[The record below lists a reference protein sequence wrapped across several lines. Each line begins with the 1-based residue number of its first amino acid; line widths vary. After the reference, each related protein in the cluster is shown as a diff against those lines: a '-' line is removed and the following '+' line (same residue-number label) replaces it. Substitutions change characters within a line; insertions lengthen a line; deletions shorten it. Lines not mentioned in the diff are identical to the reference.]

1 MNGSKNLA
9 FRYRLDRCI
18 RVAAMFIMNRI
29 MPRTAPATV
38 DLRREKI
45 DRILLVRGVFRLG
58 NAILAIPSILLFRR
72 NFPDARIDFIGG
84 SAAKSL
90 FINLPI
96 DHFYGIYHNYLKA
109 SWSYL
114 ILLAK
119 VRAQKYDLAVDVSGS
134 STAMGAFIVGA
145 SGARW
150 RAGLAGKWDRWF
162 NLRFARSVSCNKY
175 DSMIHLVEAMG
186 LKSAIC
192 YPRVTLLPDEL
203 ALGSHRAGKL
213 LGGSEGLMVGLF
225 VGGRRVR
232 GKRWAKENF
241 LQLALKLNGR
251 GIQVLIFV
259 GPEELELAAYFH
271 GEVGDRTKVIFE
283 PDLRRFAAL
292 ISACDLFVACDS
304 GPVHLACAL
313 QLRTV
318 AIFLHKDFDRWGP
331 PAELAQ
337 IVYDPNGV
345 SAEAV
350 FDACLQELWPAR
362 TAAVI
367 ENRVGSVMTI
377 ARQQSCDVEM
387 KLMPR

>member
-1 MNGSKNLA
+1 LQQLQSRADPLGAVSVTRGCIQAQGSMRDKIMNGSKNLA

-18 RVAAMFIMNRI
+18 RAAAMFIMNRI
-29 MPRTAPATV
+29 MPRTASATV
-38 DLRREKI
+38 DLRRERI

-162 NLRFARSVSCNKY
+162 NLRFARSVSSRPSSDEGSRGNF
-175 DSMIHLVEAMG
+175 MMG
-186 LKSAIC
+186 GGIC
-192 YPRVTLLPDEL
+192 RRIV
-203 ALGSHRAGKL
+203 HWRAG
-213 LGGSEGLMVGLF
+213 S
-225 VGGRRVR
+225 RRV
-232 GKRWAKENF
+232 
-241 LQLALKLNGR
+241 
-251 GIQVLIFV
+251 
-259 GPEELELAAYFH
+259 
-271 GEVGDRTKVIFE
+271 
-283 PDLRRFAAL
+283 
-292 ISACDLFVACDS
+292 
-304 GPVHLACAL
+304 
-313 QLRTV
+313 
-318 AIFLHKDFDRWGP
+318 
-331 PAELAQ
+331 AQ
-337 IVYDPNGV
+337 
-345 SAEAV
+345 
-350 FDACLQELWPAR
+350 
-362 TAAVI
+362 
-367 ENRVGSVMTI
+367 
-377 ARQQSCDVEM
+377 
-387 KLMPR
+387 